1 MALAT
6 SQKLQG
12 ITEEL
17 RRAQGMLTAETDF
30 DPRIL
35 SEFRDAL
42 NRVRTAA
49 WAMQQ
54 YVEHQMQERDPNRVF
69 TLLAGERV
77 RAGYQICKLIA
88 EDLHN
93 EDVKIQKGQLLELN
107 DAVQQLAQEL
117 QQAVSEL

>member
-17 RRAQGMLTAETDF
+17 RRAQSMLTAQTDF

-77 RAGYQICKLIA
+77 RAGYQICKLIS

-107 DAVQQLAQEL
+107 DAVQHLAQEL

>member
-1 MALAT
+1 VGVQT
-6 SQKLQG
+6 SEKLQS

-17 RRAQGMLTAETDF
+17 RRAQGLLTTQADF

-49 WAMQQ
+49 WVMQQ
-54 YVEHQMQERDPNRVF
+54 YVEHQMQEQDPRRVF
-69 TLLAGERV
+69 SLLAGERI
-77 RAGYQICKLIA
+77 RAGYQICKLIS

-93 EDVKIQKGQLLELN
+93 DEVKIQKGQLLELN
-107 DAVQQLAQEL
+107 DAVEELAQEL
-117 QQAVSEL
+117 DKAVREL

>member
-1 MALAT
+1 MAVQT
-6 SQKLQG
+6 SDKLQH

-17 RRAQGMLTAETDF
+17 RRLQGLMTTPTDF

-54 YVEHQMQERDPNRVF
+54 YVEHQMHERDPQGVF
-69 TLLAGERV
+69 TLLAGERI
-77 RAGYQICKLIA
+77 RAGYQICKLIS

-93 EDVKIQKGQLLELN
+93 EEVKIQKGQLLELN
-107 DAVQQLAQEL
+107 DAVQELAQEL
-117 QQAVSEL
+117 AQAVNEL

>member
-1 MALAT
+1 MALKT
-6 SQKLQG
+6 SDKLKG

-17 RRAQGMLTAETDF
+17 HRVQGMLTTPTDF

-35 SEFRDAL
+35 AEFRDAL

-54 YVEHQMQERDPNRVF
+54 YVEHQLRDQDPNGVIN
-69 TLLAGERV
+69 LLAGERV
-77 RAGYQICKLIA
+77 RAGYQICKLIS

-93 EDVKIQKGQLLELN
+93 DGVQIQKGQLLELN
-107 DAVQQLAQEL
+107 DAVQELAQEL
-117 QQAVSEL
+117 QKAVSEL

>member
-1 MALAT
+1 MALQT
-6 SQKLQG
+6 TEKLKG

-17 RRAQGMLTAETDF
+17 RRAQGLLTTEADF

-35 SEFRDAL
+35 SEFRDSL

-54 YVEHQMQERDPNRVF
+54 YVEHQMEEKDPNGVL

-77 RAGYQICKLIA
+77 RAGYQLCKLIT

-93 EDVKIQKGQLLELN
+93 DEVRIQKGQLLELN
-107 DAVQQLAQEL
+107 DAVQNLAQEL
-117 QQAVSEL
+117 QEAVREF

>member
-6 SQKLQG
+6 SQKLQS

-17 RRAQGMLTAETDF
+17 RRAQGMLTSQTDL

-35 SEFRDAL
+35 TEFRDAL

-54 YVEHQMQERDPNRVF
+54 YIEHQMQERDPDRVF

-77 RAGYQICKLIA
+77 RAGYQICKLIS
-88 EDLHN
+88 EDLRN

-107 DAVQQLAQEL
+107 DAVQHLAQEL
-117 QQAVSEL
+117 DQAVREL

>member
-6 SQKLQG
+6 SQRLQG

-17 RRAQGMLTAETDF
+17 RKAQGLLTANSEL

-69 TLLAGERV
+69 NLLAGERV
-77 RAGYQICKLIA
+77 RAGYQICKLIS

-93 EDVKIQKGQLLELN
+93 DDVKIQKGQLLELN
-107 DAVQQLAQEL
+107 DAVRELAQEL
-117 QQAVSEL
+117 ERTVSAI

>member
-1 MALAT
+1 MGVQT
-6 SQKLQG
+6 SEKLQG

-17 RRAQGMLTAETDF
+17 RRAQGLLTTQADF

-54 YVEHQMQERDPNRVF
+54 YVEHQMQERDPQRVF
-69 TLLAGERV
+69 SLLAGERI
-77 RAGYQICKLIA
+77 RAGYQICKLIS

-93 EDVKIQKGQLLELN
+93 DEVKIQKGQLLELN
-107 DAVQQLAQEL
+107 DAVQELAQEL
-117 QQAVSEL
+117 DKAVSEL

>member
-1 MALAT
+1 MALQT
-6 SQKLQG
+6 SEKLQG

-17 RRAQGMLTAETDF
+17 RRLQGLMTSPTEF

-54 YVEHQMQERDPNRVF
+54 YVEHQMHEKDPQRVF

-77 RAGYQICKLIA
+77 RAGYQICKLIS

-93 EDVKIQKGQLLELN
+93 EQVKIQKGQLLELN

-117 QQAVSEL
+117 DEAVRAI

>member
-1 MALAT
+1 LALQT
-6 SQKLQG
+6 SEKLQG

-17 RRAQGMLTAETDF
+17 RRLQGLMTSPTEF

-54 YVEHQMQERDPNRVF
+54 YVEHQMHEKDPQRVF

-77 RAGYQICKLIA
+77 RAGYQICKLIS

-93 EDVKIQKGQLLELN
+93 EQVKIQKGQLLELN

-117 QQAVSEL
+117 DEAVRAI

>member
-6 SQKLQG
+6 SEKLQG

-17 RRAQGMLTAETDF
+17 RRAQSLLTTQAEF

-54 YVEHQMQERDPNRVF
+54 YVEHQMHERDPEHVF

-77 RAGYQICKLIA
+77 RAGYQISKLII

-93 EDVKIQKGQLLELN
+93 PEVKIQKGQLLELN

-117 QQAVSEL
+117 ATAVSQL

>member
-1 MALAT
+1 MAQKT
-6 SQKLQG
+6 SEKLQG

-17 RRAQGMLTAETDF
+17 LRMQGMLTTPTDF

-35 SEFRDAL
+35 AEFRDAL

-54 YVEHQMQERDPNRVF
+54 YIEHQLRDQDPNGVIN
-69 TLLAGERV
+69 LLAGERV
-77 RAGYQICKLIA
+77 RAGYQICKLIS

-93 EDVKIQKGQLLELN
+93 DGVQIQKGQLLELN
-107 DAVQQLAQEL
+107 DAVQELAQEL
-117 QQAVSEL
+117 EKAVSEL

>member
-6 SQKLQG
+6 SKKLQG

-17 RRAQGMLTAETDF
+17 RKAQGMLTADADF

-77 RAGYQICKLIA
+77 RAGYQICKLIS

-117 QQAVSEL
+117 QQAVNEL

>member
-1 MALAT
+1 MATQT
-6 SQKLQG
+6 SEKLQV

-17 RRAQGMLTAETDF
+17 RRAQSMLTTQTEF

-35 SEFRDAL
+35 TEFRDAL

-54 YVEHQMQERDPNRVF
+54 YVEHQMEEKDPNGVI

-77 RAGYQICKLIA
+77 RAGYQICKLIS

-93 EDVKIQKGQLLELN
+93 DDVKIQKGQLLELN

-117 QQAVSEL
+117 DQAVREL

>member
-17 RRAQGMLTAETDF
+17 RRAQGLLTTQTEF

-54 YVEHQMQERDPNRVF
+54 YVEHQMQERDPHRVF

-77 RAGYQICKLIA
+77 RAGYQICKLIS

-107 DAVQQLAQEL
+107 DAVQQLALEL
-117 QQAVSEL
+117 DQAVSEL

>member
-6 SQKLQG
+6 SKKLQG

-17 RRAQGMLTAETDF
+17 RKAQGMLSQEEEF

-77 RAGYQICKLIA
+77 RAGYQICKLIS

-93 EDVKIQKGQLLELN
+93 QDVKIQKGQLLELN
-107 DAVQQLAQEL
+107 DAVQQLSLEL
-117 QQAVSEL
+117 QAAVNEL

>member
-1 MALAT
+1 
-6 SQKLQG
+6 
-12 ITEEL
+12 
-17 RRAQGMLTAETDF
+17 MLTTQTDL

-35 SEFRDAL
+35 TEFRDAL

-54 YVEHQMQERDPNRVF
+54 YVEHQMHENDPDRVF

-77 RAGYQICKLIA
+77 RAGYQICKLIS
-88 EDLHN
+88 EDLRN

-117 QQAVSEL
+117 DQAVREL

>member
-6 SQKLQG
+6 SQKLQS

-17 RRAQGMLTAETDF
+17 RRAQGMLTTQTDL

-35 SEFRDAL
+35 MEFRDAL

-54 YVEHQMQERDPNRVF
+54 YIEHQMQERDPDRVF

-77 RAGYQICKLIA
+77 RAGYQICKLIS
-88 EDLHN
+88 EDLRN
-93 EDVKIQKGQLLELN
+93 DDVKIQKGQLLELN
-107 DAVQQLAQEL
+107 DAVQHLAQEL
-117 QQAVSEL
+117 DQAVREL